1 MSSNNGHVRC
11 VPVSVL
17 DAEWWRGSPDR
28 RRLLYVNLYLRADEH
43 GCCRAS
49 LNDMVAWLT
58 MDGLPDLLGRVTKSV
73 PPKQTLK
80 DDLVWLEER
89 RAIRRAVQGTQ
100 CVHIVQWVSMPD
112 APQDSPYTGNVPY
125 VEILGVWNGLAEQSV
140 LQPSRMTEKRRGHL
154 RARWREAGFRRDYAQ
169 AFARI
174 HASPWCGGQNPNGWL
189 ATFNWAVQNG
199 DNYVKAIEGA
209 YDRRDTPAGSGQRGK
224 AGGPAAGG
232 ATNQAGRLFGGG
244 GKTISA
250 AEEQGPDG

>member
-11 VPVSVL
+11 VPTGL
-17 DAEWWRGSPDR
+17 PAEPWWRAASAN
-28 RRLLYVNLYLRADEH
+28 RRLLYVCLYLNADER
-43 GCCRAS
+43 GVCRAS
-49 LNDMVAWLT
+49 LNDMVEWLT
-58 MDGLPDLLGRVTKSV
+58 TESTDLFGRVTTAAPGRATV
-73 PPKQTLK
+73 QDGLT
-80 DDLVWLEER
+80 WLESK
-89 RAIRRAVQGTQ
+89 AVIRRSVQGVQ
-100 CVHIVQWVSMPD
+100 CVEIVQYVANVPQAAD
-112 APQDSPYTGNVPY
+112 APYTGDVPY
-125 VEILGVWNGLAEQSV
+125 GEILGVWNGLAEQSV

-174 HASPWCGGQNPNGWL
+174 HASPWCGGQNPTGWL
-189 ATFNWAVQNG
+189 ATFKWAIHNG
-199 DNYVKAIEGA
+199 DNYVKAIEGD
-209 YDRRDTPAGSGQRGK
+209 YDRRVAPAGSGQRGK